1 MHLNGKEINDKI
13 GTLYQNMP
21 IILYKTTDS
30 TNTRAKEHAEN
41 GFRENAV
48 FIASEQTAGRGRKGR
63 SFISE
68 KGKGLYLSIL
78 LSGDDA
84 RQSGIAITTYM
95 ATVACRVLERLAPV
109 KADIKWVNDV
119 YVDGKKLAGILTEGK
134 IDPGCGTLDYTV
146 CGIGINLYKQA
157 FDSEVKNIATT
168 LEDCSGVRVDVNL
181 LAAELINEFFQSL
194 SLVGS
199 KEIAEE
205 YKSRSFI
212 IGKEVRVIKTGGE
225 YNATVL
231 DVTDACELVVCTA
244 DGNTETLFTGEVSLR
259 VENQ

>member
-1 MHLNGKEINDKI
+1 
-13 GTLYQNMP
+13 MP

-30 TNTRAKEHAEN
+30 TNTRAKEYAES
-41 GFRENAV
+41 GFNKNAV

-68 KGKGLYLSIL
+68 NNKGLYLSIL
-78 LSGDDA
+78 LSREDA
-84 RQSGIAITTYM
+84 RESGLAITTYM

-119 YVDGKKLAGILTEGK
+119 YVDGKKLAGILTEGR
-134 IDPGCGTLDYTV
+134 IDPDHGTLDYAV
-146 CGIGINLYKQA
+146 CGIGINLYKQT

-168 LEDCSGVRVDVNL
+168 LEDASGMRLDVNL
-181 LAAELINEFFQSL
+181 LAAELIKEFFQNL

-199 KEIAEE
+199 KEIAQE
-205 YKSRSFI
+205 YKSRSFV
-212 IGKEVRVIKTGGE
+212 IGKEVRVIKASCE

-231 DVTDACELVVCTA
+231 DVTDACELKVLTES
-244 DGNTETLFTGEVSLR
+244 GETETLFTGEVSLR